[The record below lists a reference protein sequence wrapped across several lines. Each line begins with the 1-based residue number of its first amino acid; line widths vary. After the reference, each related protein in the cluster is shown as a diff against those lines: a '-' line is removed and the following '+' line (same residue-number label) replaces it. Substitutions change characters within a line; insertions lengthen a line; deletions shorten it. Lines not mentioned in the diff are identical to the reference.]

1 MIVNFSNI
9 GSGSGSGG
17 VTTGQVMD
25 MITSA
30 ITAEEETLYTELQNS
45 IDIPIADEHMT
56 GLTPTDL
63 ESNDGSIVV
72 STNGTYWEGFNKE
85 DVFIQRKGVYNR
97 TLNVPA
103 LSAFTDAQE
112 GDIAVVISGS
122 TGETVVH
129 LTGEQLEGLFTNGGW
144 VAGTTYKISADTA
157 TATPYRTQLAGT
169 FTTTNA
175 NLRLQ
180 FGYKEGETTSGYYTN
195 ILTTNNTKTDW
206 DGSEITFTIPE
217 YTEWALVQNYNGE
230 GMVDLIDVYTT
241 VGGTQTQTQYNR
253 VNGEWV
259 EPASKDYVNNVVGD
273 IETLLSNI

>member
-1 MIVNFSNI
+1 MIINFSNI

-17 VTTGQVMD
+17 VTTGDVQT
-25 MITSA
+25 MIDASISGKADTSAVTEAVEDKQTLFTGNTLSA
-30 ITAEEETLYTELQNS
+30 ITGMN
-45 IDIPIADEHMT
+45 
-56 GLTPTDL
+56 
-63 ESNDGSIVV
+63 
-72 STNGTYWEGFNKE
+72 
-85 DVFIQRKGVYNR
+85 
-97 TLNVPA
+97 
-103 LSAFTDAQE
+103 E
-112 GDIAVVISGS
+112 GDVAVIISGS

-129 LTGEQLEGLFTNGGW
+129 LTGEQLNGLFSNGGW

-169 FTTTNA
+169 FTTTNG

-195 ILTTNNTKTDW
+195 ILTTDNTKTDW

-241 VGGTQTQTQYNR
+241 VSGTQTQTQYNR

-259 EPASKDYVNNVVGD
+259 EPASKAYVNNVVGD